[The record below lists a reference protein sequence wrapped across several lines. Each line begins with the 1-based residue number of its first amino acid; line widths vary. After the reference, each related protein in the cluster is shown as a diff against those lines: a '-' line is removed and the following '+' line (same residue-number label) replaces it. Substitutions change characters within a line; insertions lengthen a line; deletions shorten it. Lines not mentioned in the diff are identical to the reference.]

1 MRAVPVGCARHGA
14 AIEVLHGSACPLL
27 GLCGASGRGASR
39 AVAETWSQRRPGA
52 AAPRS
57 LRQWAASKE
66 YGEIWQAA
74 RREVFTKAEVTS
86 PFAEVPYFLRHA
98 GVPLWLDSGVPPTE
112 VARRAGHSITV
123 LFRF

>member
-1 MRAVPVGCARHGA
+1 M
-14 AIEVLHGSACPLL
+14 
-27 GLCGASGRGASR
+27 
-39 AVAETWSQRRPGA
+39 AETWSQRRPGA

-74 RREVFTKAEVTS
+74 RHEVFTKAEVTS

-123 LFRF
+123 LFRFYAKSIHGGQNQANALIEGALKADSAG